1 MIAFRSFTI
10 KAISFCN
17 YYTIQSYISSYTVF
31 SHDMLSINDS
41 VNYTT
46 ARNQLAS
53 LLDKVTNNQEIVI
66 INRRNKP
73 DVALISKEE
82 LSSLL
87 ETLYIL
93 RSPANAKELFKALQ
107 ESQEMDRVAI
117 EPQTIS
123 DLCEDLGI
131 ERE

>member
-1 MIAFRSFTI
+1 
-10 KAISFCN
+10 
-17 YYTIQSYISSYTVF
+17 
-31 SHDMLSINDS
+31 MLSINDS

-53 LLDKVTNNQEIVI
+53 LLDKVTNNKEIVI

-93 RSPANAKELFKALQ
+93 RSPANAKELFKALH
-107 ESQEMDRVAI
+107 ESQEMDDVAI

-131 ERE
+131 ERK

>member
-1 MIAFRSFTI
+1 
-10 KAISFCN
+10 
-17 YYTIQSYISSYTVF
+17 
-31 SHDMLSINDS
+31 MLSINDS
-41 VNYTT
+41 VNYST

-53 LLDKVTNNQEIVI
+53 LLDKVTNNKEIVI

-93 RSPANAKELFKALQ
+93 RSPANAKEFFKALQ
-107 ESQEMDRVAI
+107 ESQEMDDVTI

>member
-1 MIAFRSFTI
+1 
-10 KAISFCN
+10 
-17 YYTIQSYISSYTVF
+17 
-31 SHDMLSINDS
+31 MLSINDS

-53 LLDKVTNNQEIVI
+53 LLDRVTNNQEIVI

-73 DVALISKEE
+73 DVALIAKEE

-87 ETLYIL
+87 ETLYLL
-93 RSPANAKELFKALQ
+93 RSPANAQELFKALA
-107 ESQEMDRVAI
+107 ESQAMDDATL

-123 DLCEDLGI
+123 DLCQELGI

>member
-1 MIAFRSFTI
+1 
-10 KAISFCN
+10 
-17 YYTIQSYISSYTVF
+17 
-31 SHDMLSINDS
+31 MLSINDS
-41 VNYTT
+41 VNYST

-53 LLDKVTNNQEIVI
+53 LLDKVTNNKEIVI

-107 ESQEMDRVAI
+107 ESQAMDNVTI

-123 DLCEDLGI
+123 DLCEDLNI